1 MKLGVQNQHGL
12 LPLPWR
18 MICAALVLAFVALAP
33 TSAAAQA
40 VVSSGRAE
48 AVVVG
53 ALSFFKVDDIVFGS
67 IIPGPT
73 AGTVVLAPTGART
86 KTGGVK
92 LATGATPQP
101 ASFAGRGANN
111 QRVAISV
118 TSNSVTL
125 NRVGGGGTMTMDTF
139 IIGSSPTAQ
148 LTTAPLAFRINSAT
162 GIFQFPVGATLRVKA
177 NQAPGKYTGTFAI
190 TLQYQ

>member
-1 MKLGVQNQHGL
+1 MNRGVSVCCTPVQRL
-12 LPLPWR
+12 WR
-18 MICAALVLAFVALAP
+18 AFCALVALACAGLAASP
-33 TSAAAQA
+33 AAAQTVTA
-40 VVSSGRAE
+40 TGRAE
-48 AVVVG
+48 AVVVS
-53 ALSFFKVDDIVFGS
+53 ALSFFKVDDMVFGS
-67 IIPGPT
+67 IVPGNT
-73 AGTVVLAPTGART
+73 AGTVVLSPTGART

-139 IIGSSPTAQ
+139 IIGSTPTAQ

-162 GIFQFPVGATLRVKA
+162 GIFQFPLGATLRVKA
-177 NQAPGKYTGTFAI
+177 NQAPGRYAGTFAV